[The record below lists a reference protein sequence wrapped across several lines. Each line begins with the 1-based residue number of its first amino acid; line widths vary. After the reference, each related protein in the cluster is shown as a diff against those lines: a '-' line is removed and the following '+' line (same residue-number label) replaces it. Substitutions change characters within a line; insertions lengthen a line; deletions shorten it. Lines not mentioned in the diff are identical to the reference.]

1 MNHFAFSS
9 ANPWMGPVPFWV
21 VGPFAEV
28 PKGLSVED
36 VVEALQLLPKQARH
50 HAFHD
55 LLHRA
60 GISRPSI
67 QRHDNRQAF
76 QRAFVAQGRGF
87 KVDGECFEPFH
98 LQK

>member
-1 MNHFAFSS
+1 MTHISFSS
-9 ANPWMGPVPFWV
+9 EPFSLNLWVEKTFHPDLGKVLTYDWRWEQPV
-21 VGPFAEV
+21 E
-28 PKGLSVED
+28 
-36 VVEALQLLPKQARH
+36 ARH

-60 GISRPSI
+60 GISRSSVEM
-67 QRHDNRQAF
+67 RDNRQAF

-87 KVDGECFEPFH
+87 TVDGECFAPFH